1 MGGPSL
7 RVRLTPYPRGADDR
21 IPSHTASVLMTVL
34 RSTLLILGMAVLVGC
49 QPSESQPAPGADL
62 DLSPERI
69 VQNLKLQIP
78 QLRQAQNVELGALSS
93 SPVPGFQRSTLTVN
107 GSNRVPVLVRE
118 DGEQLLVLAGEPV
131 DISKSADA
139 AEAAMAEEGAAR
151 QKALGDVVS
160 RLPARGP
167 DDATVTLTVFSDF
180 QCPYC
185 AKSLPLIESVREQ
198 YPESVRYVFAHFP
211 LPMHKWARPAS
222 IAAQCAA
229 RQDEDAFWTLHDAFF
244 DNQAGLTPDNVID
257 RAASYLDGSSVDM
270 EQWRTCATDEGSDA
284 HQSAASLVDTAMQT
298 GEQVQVRGTPTFFVN
313 GEMYRG
319 ARNPSALASR
329 IEAALEE

>member
-1 MGGPSL
+1 
-7 RVRLTPYPRGADDR
+7 
-21 IPSHTASVLMTVL
+21 
-34 RSTLLILGMAVLVGC
+34 MAVLVGC

-131 DISKSADA
+131 DISKSAEA

-151 QKALGDVVS
+151 KEALGDVVS

-167 DDATVTLTVFSDF
+167 DDAKVTLTVFSDF

-222 IAAQCAA
+222 MAAQCAA

-244 DNQAGLTPDNVID
+244 DNQAGLSPDNVID
-257 RAASYLDGSSVDM
+257 RAASYLDGSSIDM

>member
-1 MGGPSL
+1 
-7 RVRLTPYPRGADDR
+7 
-21 IPSHTASVLMTVL
+21 MTVL

-257 RAASYLDGSSVDM
+257 RAASYLDGSSIDM

>member
-1 MGGPSL
+1 
-7 RVRLTPYPRGADDR
+7 
-21 IPSHTASVLMTVL
+21 MTVL
-34 RSTLLILGMAVLVGC
+34 RSSLLILALAVLVGC
-49 QPSESQPAPGADL
+49 QPSESQPAPGTDL

-151 QKALGDVVS
+151 QEALGDVVS

-167 DDATVTLTVFSDF
+167 DDAKVTLTVFSDF

-257 RAASYLDGSSVDM
+257 RAASYLEGSSIDM
-270 EQWRTCATDEGSDA
+270 EEWRTCATDEGSDA
-284 HQSAASLVDTAMQT
+284 HRSAASLVDTAMQT

>member
-1 MGGPSL
+1 
-7 RVRLTPYPRGADDR
+7 
-21 IPSHTASVLMTVL
+21 
-34 RSTLLILGMAVLVGC
+34 MAVLVGC
-49 QPSESQPAPGADL
+49 QPSESQPAPGTDL

-151 QKALGDVVS
+151 QEALGDVVS

-167 DDATVTLTVFSDF
+167 DDAKVTLTVFSDF